1 MLSYR
6 TGKAVPA
13 ILSSTID
20 LASLIASAP
29 GPRGSYFDT
38 IGSKL
43 KLEKRTEE
51 APMRRTGSP
60 ACRLGAPDRLR
71 PKAEA
76 PAPRLRGPIT
86 GYKGKPASR
95 SLIMVL
101 VAAPSRCLSASA
113 V

>member
-13 ILSSTID
+13 ILRSTID

-43 KLEKRTEE
+43 KLQKRTEE

-60 ACRLGAPDRLR
+60 VCRLGAR
-71 PKAEA
+71 PGHLFADSARRTDCVQK
-76 PAPRLRGPIT
+76 PKRPHRG
-86 GYKGKPASR
+86 
-95 SLIMVL
+95 
-101 VAAPSRCLSASA
+101 
-113 V
+113 